1 MKLYFENQ
9 QTKIP
14 LGDLVEKLKTTFAQ
28 ASKIHGL
35 AEYELSIILVD
46 NRAIKKINYEYR
58 NIDQVT
64 DVISFALND
73 ALTLF
78 PWEQKELGDIYISV
92 ERAEQQRL
100 EYGHSLER
108 EICYLAVH
116 GLLHLLGYDHQNNEE
131 QKEMRAKEEQ
141 IMSRV
146 GLLRE

>member
-1 MKLYFENQ
+1 MKLYIENQ

-14 LGDLVEKLKTTFAQ
+14 ILDLVGKLKSTFTQ

-35 AEYELSIILVD
+35 DECELSIILVD
-46 NRAIKKINYEYR
+46 NQVIKKINYEYR

-73 ALTLF
+73 AQTLF
-78 PWEQKELGDIYISV
+78 PWEQNELGDIYISV

-116 GLLHLLGYDHQNNEE
+116 GLLHLLGYDHQNSAE

-141 IMSRV
+141 IMSQV